1 MGNVIYI
8 YSFSLTF
15 IPGLSLAFITGN
27 RDLIRALSY
36 LVSVRLMASDWMTQK
51 LLGMYLDDG
60 IYYTSLLKFR
70 DVYRTN
76 RDLVCQK
83 LDELAPL
90 GVSYTKPRGGVYV
103 WCRLPDGVDSKQF
116 IRRAYNMGVT
126 LIPGHVFYP
135 CKNGGRDHIRILRAA
150 GAGHGRIAQSAG
162 RRAGGMTGTRNGKS
176 TDTSQAPF
184 ESVYFTA

>member
-1 MGNVIYI
+1 
-8 YSFSLTF
+8 
-15 IPGLSLAFITGN
+15 
-27 RDLIRALSY
+27 
-36 LVSVRLMASDWMTQK
+36 MASDWMTQK

-103 WCRLPDGVDSKQF
+103 WCRLPDGVDSKRF
-116 IRRAYNMGVT
+116 IRRVRRIYEDRGGASNG
-126 LIPGHVFYP
+126 LYP
-135 CKNGGRDHIRILRAA
+135 NHR
-150 GAGHGRIAQSAG
+150 
-162 RRAGGMTGTRNGKS
+162 
-176 TDTSQAPF
+176 
-184 ESVYFTA
+184 

>member
-1 MGNVIYI
+1 
-8 YSFSLTF
+8 
-15 IPGLSLAFITGN
+15 
-27 RDLIRALSY
+27 
-36 LVSVRLMASDWMTQK
+36 MASDWMTQK

-126 LIPGHVFYP
+126 LIPGYVFTP
-135 CKNGGRDHIRILRAA
+135 ARTA
-150 GAGHGRIAQSAG
+150 GATISASTTPTS
-162 RRAGGMTGTRNGKS
+162 RASGWSAAWRYCAKRWKKNWRSNWHTKWQNH
-176 TDTSQAPF
+176 
-184 ESVYFTA
+184 

>member
-1 MGNVIYI
+1 
-8 YSFSLTF
+8 
-15 IPGLSLAFITGN
+15 
-27 RDLIRALSY
+27 
-36 LVSVRLMASDWMTQK
+36 MASDWMTQK

-103 WCRLPDGVDSKQF
+103 WCRLPDGVDSKRF

-135 CKNGGRDHIRILRAA
+135 CKNGGGPRIVLPLLR
-150 GAGHGRIAQSAG
+150 SKVYTFK
-162 RRAGGMTGTRNGKS
+162 RRL
-176 TDTSQAPF
+176 
-184 ESVYFTA
+184 